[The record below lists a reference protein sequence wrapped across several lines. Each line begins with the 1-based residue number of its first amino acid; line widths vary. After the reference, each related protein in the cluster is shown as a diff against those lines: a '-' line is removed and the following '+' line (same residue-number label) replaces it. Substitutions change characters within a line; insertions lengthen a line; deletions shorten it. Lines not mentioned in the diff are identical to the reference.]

1 MKVLSGA
8 DCLLVMLYLEQQAPI
23 LGAVRLTKMMFIFDK
38 EISKR
43 LKNDGVDLTNPP
55 DFFAYN
61 YGPFSK
67 DVYEQI
73 ELFRSIGFVDVE
85 DMNASEEMA
94 EVDDWEEAPFI
105 DETIAQE
112 KSHLNKDGKYY
123 KYTLTALGIA
133 YVETNIIAI
142 LTQDQ
147 IDFLSEF
154 KRKIMN
160 LSPRAILKYVYTK
173 YPEYTSKS
181 VIKDEVLGNV

>member
-8 DCLLVMLYLEQQAPI
+8 DCLLTMLYLERQAPI
-23 LGAVRLTKMMFIFDK
+23 LGAIRLTKMMFIFDK

-43 LKNDGVDLTNPP
+43 LKHEGVDLTTPP
-55 DFFAYN
+55 KFFAYN

-85 DMNASEEMA
+85 DIKAVEEMA

-105 DETIAQE
+105 NETIAQE
-112 KSHLNKDGKYY
+112 KSHLNKNGKYY
-123 KYTLTALGIA
+123 KYTLTALGMA
-133 YVETNIIAI
+133 YVEANIITV
-142 LTQDQ
+142 LTQEQ

-154 KRKIMN
+154 KRKIMH
-160 LSPRAILKYVYTK
+160 LSPKTILKYVYTN

-181 VIKDEVLGNV
+181 VIKDEVLGNG